1 MRPKGVPRVA
11 PTRVPVIVTS
21 PRVHMTVA
29 PPRVIEPRVPV
40 ISQEEN
46 IGGIIQIDMVESEKM
61 Q

>member
-1 MRPKGVPRVA
+1 MVPRELSTVA
-11 PTRVPVIVTS
+11 PLRVTITVPAL
-21 PRVHMTVA
+21 RVSIKVS
-29 PPRVIEPRVPV
+29 PPRVIETRVPV